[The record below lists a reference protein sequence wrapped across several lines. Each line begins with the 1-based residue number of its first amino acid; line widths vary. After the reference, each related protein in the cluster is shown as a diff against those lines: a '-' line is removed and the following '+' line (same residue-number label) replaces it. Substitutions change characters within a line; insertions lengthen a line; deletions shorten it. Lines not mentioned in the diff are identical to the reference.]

1 MFVNPKAGHEYVT
14 DRAVYEVK
22 AREHTEKYAGVSSAV
37 AEWFEKESIEEVS
50 LWNIERLGVDN

>member
-22 AREHTEKYAGVSSAV
+22 AREHTEKYAGVSSGV
-37 AEWFEKESIEEVS
+37 AE
-50 LWNIERLGVDN
+50 